1 MAQQYSV
8 DIIAKVL
15 GQSAVDK
22 LGRSMD
28 QTEKKAKGLNATLG
42 KLGVALGGLALGQKV
57 AQAFGGGQ
65 ELLVAEQR
73 LDALVK
79 KFPQLAGVQ
88 QLANSSAAKFNN
100 TQKEAAQAYAALG
113 ARLGSQGANLSD
125 LKTIYEGINTVLTNN
140 GATAQEA
147 ASANLQLAQ
156 ALGAGRLAGE
166 EFNAIS
172 ESAPQIL
179 DAVAEELKVTRGE
192 LKSLASDGQI
202 SAEVLI
208 KALKRA
214 GVDGAEQLA
223 KSLAAPEQALKR
235 FQTATTNLSDSIGKE
250 LVIALAPVID
260 TVTAI
265 VKAFNSLPGPIKAVI
280 GVTAALTAAFAV
292 LVPLVAGIKAAFVA
306 IGAAGAIL
314 GAKILLA
321 VAALAAIGVALK
333 KAYDSS
339 ETFREGVNQIALAI
353 RTFAER
359 SIGFIIGFTTRF
371 VQLMAGAVTR
381 INNIIVGFWNF
392 FQRAAEGGA
401 NIWQELVDFLIRR
414 WQAIT
419 APIQGV
425 IKTIANSFKGLVD
438 FVAAQWQKL
447 TSFLA
452 GTPLGKLLAKAGAKL
467 GEAFQAGFQGA
478 ASFSFDNLGGGGG
491 SGPEIPE
498 FSGLTPTVPDVGGG
512 GGGGKKGNA
521 DKARTEEL
529 ERQRQL
535 IEDQLASSEDLLR
548 QSQNGLAI
556 SQAQTDQERIK
567 AEFISETSDILSKY
581 NKLVSAAKSDE
592 EKTNLINAQNN
603 ELLKARLGMKEKM
616 SELDEKAVEDA
627 QTLGEKLQADTF
639 QKIGQAIEDTIVAGI
654 ESAIDG
660 TKKLDEALQAIAS
673 NLLKDLGRLFIRA
686 GVSSIAGPGGL
697 GLPGFADGGIA
708 SPGSPA
714 LVGEKGPEII
724 TPLSPTLVT
733 PFDATREAVAKS
745 AEGIAAEDA
754 FSENAAALGATAST
768 FANREA
774 AAKQAEMMTS
784 TSGMMNIETT
794 VINSVE
800 YATVDQVQQAS
811 AAAAK
816 NARARVFSDLKNK
829 PSARAGVG
837 L

>member
-88 QLANSSAAKFNN
+88 QLAASSAAKFNN
-100 TQKEAAQAYAALG
+100 TQREAAQAYAALG
-113 ARLGSQGANLSD
+113 ARLGSQGANLND
-125 LKTIYEGINTVLTNN
+125 LQTIYEGINTVLTNN

-179 DAVAEELKVTRGE
+179 DAVADVLGTTRGE
-192 LKSLASDGQI
+192 LKGLASDGKI

-208 KALKRA
+208 KALKKA

-235 FQTATTNLSDSIGKE
+235 LQTATTNLGDSIGKE
-250 LVIALAPVID
+250 LVIALAPAID
-260 TVTAI
+260 VLTSI

-292 LVPLVAGIKAAFVA
+292 VVPLVAGIKAAFVA
-306 IGAAGAIL
+306 IGAAGVVL
-314 GAKILLA
+314 GAKILL
-321 VAALAAIGVALK
+321 VVGALAAIGVALK

-339 ETFREGVNQIALAI
+339 ETFREGVNRIALAVK
-353 RTFAER
+353 TFAER
-359 SIGFIIGFTTRF
+359 SIGFVIGFTQRF
-371 VQLMAGAVTR
+371 VQLMVGATSRV
-381 INNIIVGFWNF
+381 IAVVQSIVKF
-392 FQRAAEGGA
+392 FQQVVQK
-401 NIWQELVDFLIRR
+401 ISELWSSLVGYLV
-414 WQAIT
+414 QAWNAIKE
-419 APIQGV
+419 PILGV
-425 IKTIANSFKGLVD
+425 IRTIGNAFKGLVD
-438 FVAAQWQKL
+438 FIGAQWEKL

-452 GTPLGKLLAKAGAKL
+452 GTPLGQLLSKAGAKL

-478 ASFSFDNLGGGGG
+478 ASFSFDDLGGG
-491 SGPEIPE
+491 PQAPAIPE
-498 FSGLTPTVPDVGGG
+498 FSGLGSTPPPADGGG
-512 GGGGKKGNA
+512 GGGGRTKKEKDVTA
-521 DKARTEEL
+521 EL
-529 ERQRQL
+529 ERQKR
-535 IEDQLASSEDLLR
+535 EMEEQLATSEDLLR
-548 QSQNGLAI
+548 SSQNALDVQKA
-556 SQAQTDQERIK
+556 STDEERIK
-567 AEFISETSDILSKY
+567 AEFVSETSDILARY
-581 NKLVSAAKSDE
+581 NKLIAASKSDAE
-592 EKTNLINAQNN
+592 TTNLIDAQNN
-603 ELLKARLGMKEKM
+603 ELLQARLGMKEKL
-616 SELDEKAVEDA
+616 SDLDEKAIKDA
-627 QTLGEKLQADTF
+627 QTLGEKLQEQTF
-639 QKIGQAIEDTIVAGI
+639 QRIGQAIEDTIVAGI
-654 ESAIDG
+654 ESAVDG
-660 TKKLDEALQAIAS
+660 TKKLDEALQEIAS

-686 GVSSIAGPGGL
+686 GISSIAGPGGF
-697 GLPGFADGGIA
+697 GLPGFAEGGIA
-708 SPGSPA
+708 SPGTPA
-714 LVGEKGPEII
+714 LVGERGPEII
-724 TPLSPTLVT
+724 TPMSPTLVT
-733 PFDATREAVAKS
+733 PFDATREAVAQS
-745 AEGIAAEDA
+745 AQGIAAEDA
-754 FSENAAALGATAST
+754 FSENAAVLGATAST
-768 FANREA
+768 FADRAA
-774 AAKQAEMMTS
+774 AAKQAEMMASPGGT
-784 TSGMMNIETT
+784 MNIETT

-829 PSARAGVG
+829 PGARSGIG